1 MADKITDEELV
12 EELKAYGEVVKVPI
26 DRKKR
31 PILIK
36 KLNHLKAR
44 DRPANPGKKTTPS
57 RGRPTKNI
65 EFSSAEESEEETAG
79 PIRRMLGRQGAQKGP
94 VLSYSK
100 TDTIEISPSRTRSG
114 VRRSTRKSGVGS
126 SNSETAAAPSVPL
139 KSLYPDLSHEV
150 DGANNSR
157 TYSFDNQNEFTDSDP
172 EESVYEVENK
182 SMNTTFH
189 LQDSFVDNY
198 ESPIGRSV
206 KQRRSIGRGKPKK
219 AEKNTTWSGYSPDKL
234 NNITDNKEGQE
245 ENDGHFDHS
254 YEPRAS
260 FISTSILCLVIG
272 FFLVV
277 GGTYIYLRQETG
289 SINSEQGET
298 NVELPIGHNKSEYV
312 KAQEIV
318 SQLEEYLR
326 NEGNGQSV
334 KWEELKEKILGKNL
348 DEENKK
354 AKELIVLNPQWN
366 IRALDKDGNAVNNT
380 TDIHFLEAD
389 PNLGL
394 VARIWR
400 SLEKILYGLV
410 LLLCCVGVMIL
421 AFLSWRYHRNRME
434 KEQKCVF
441 ELVEKIIDL
450 VKDNYEL
457 HQDNSRHPEFIPVSH
472 VRDQLLPP
480 KQRQNLRPRWEK
492 AVKFIEANESR
503 IRIENQSVQGEEF
516 LVWRWL
522 PACSNGGKYWQGQ
535 AFGEN
540 NAAAGSGGSL
550 PYSPTPCL
558 KIRNMF
564 DAEME
569 TDEDWELNVQDA
581 ILEKCKGIKGILH
594 IFVDSNSKEGCV
606 YMKCNSCETAYQ
618 VYKSLHGWWFDGRLV
633 TVKYLRLE
641 LYHNKFPDSK
651 QALKSLQPSN
661 TQMTSLARPFHRST
675 LEMT

>member
-44 DRPANPGKKTTPS
+44 DRPANQGKKTTPS
-57 RGRPTKNI
+57 RARPTKNI

-79 PIRRMLGRQGAQKGP
+79 PIGRMLGRQGAQKGP

-100 TDTIEISPSRTRSG
+100 TDTIEISPPRTRAG
-114 VRRSTRKSGVGS
+114 VRRSTRKSGVGGT
-126 SNSETAAAPSVPL
+126 NSETAAAPSVPL
-139 KSLYPDLSHEV
+139 KSLYPDLSQEV

-157 TYSFDNQNEFTDSDP
+157 NYSFDYQNEFTDSDP

-189 LQDSFVDNY
+189 LQDSYIDNY

-219 AEKNTTWSGYSPDKL
+219 EEKNTTWSGYSPNKL
-234 NNITDNKEGQE
+234 NNITDNKEDQD

-260 FISTSILCLVIG
+260 FISTSILCIVIG

-277 GGTYIYLRQETG
+277 GATYIYLRQETG
-289 SINSEQGET
+289 SSNSEQGKTDIVFPEGY
-298 NVELPIGHNKSEYV
+298 NASEV
-312 KAQEIV
+312 TEVLEIV
-318 SQLEEYLR
+318 RQLEEYLR
-326 NEGNGQSV
+326 NEGNGQKV
-334 KWEELKEKILGKNL
+334 PWETFRKIIKGKPL
-348 DEENKK
+348 DK

-366 IRALDKDGNAVNNT
+366 IRAYNKEENPVNNS

-394 VARIWR
+394 IARIWR

-410 LLLCCVGVMIL
+410 LLLSCVGVMVL

-480 KQRQNLRPRWEK
+480 KQRQKLMPRWEK
-492 AVKFIEANESR
+492 AVKFIEVNESR

-540 NAAAGSGGSL
+540 HAASSGGGSL

-581 ILEKCKGIKGILH
+581 ILEKCKGIKGVLH
-594 IFVDSNSKEGCV
+594 IFVDANSKEGCV

-661 TQMTSLARPFHRST
+661 TQMTSLARPYHRST